1 MRNKKPSVLSY
12 LSTSPGG
19 DMRRVYVEGMTCDEA
34 SRAMRSDPEYIKRK
48 DPRPNKMRKSS
59 IKEAGGPVLET
70 IVDVDEEGD

>member
-34 SRAMRSDPEYIKRK
+34 SRAMRSDPEYIKRTTLNYLATS
-48 DPRPNKMRKSS
+48 P
-59 IKEAGGPVLET
+59 
-70 IVDVDEEGD
+70 EGDMRRVYVEGMTCDE